1 MTRII
6 YECYIILLII
16 VLLYSNV
23 INCDWMFQSEQKW
36 DQQWKSGAWDYM
48 DKVAVE
54 RSKIAIIG
62 GVFAH
67 IYTNTNASV
76 LDMGCGEGA
85 MSDFLSEGQKQRY
98 LGVDL
103 SKEAIVNAKLK
114 RPKLKFLHSGVY
126 QFVPHHQF
134 DIIVFSDVLY
144 YVEHEKILQQYS
156 KYLTSSGI
164 MILSIFHTTEK
175 LMYENIFNSAR
186 TIYEKI
192 DEVDVSGIT
201 RKKAHSNQEEIV
213 KTAFHIEVYKKRNG
227 TVSS

>member
-1 MTRII
+1 MLDKFVIGII
-6 YECYIILLII
+6 TLLLCNISI
-16 VLLYSNV
+16 TYG
-23 INCDWMFQSEQKW
+23 DWMFQSEQKW

-67 IYTNTNASV
+67 IYTNNNASV

-103 SKEAIVNAKLK
+103 SKEAIVNARMK

-156 KYLTSSGI
+156 KYLTPTGI
-164 MILSIFHTTEK
+164 IILSIFHTTEK

-186 TIYEKI
+186 NIYNKI

-213 KTAFHIEVYKKRNG
+213 KTAFHIEVYTLRNK
-227 TVSS
+227 TAVAI

>member
-1 MTRII
+1 MLDKFVIGII
-6 YECYIILLII
+6 TLLLCNISI
-16 VLLYSNV
+16 TYG
-23 INCDWMFQSEQKW
+23 DWMFQSEQKW

-67 IYTNTNASV
+67 IYTNSNASV

-103 SKEAIVNAKLK
+103 SKEAIVNARMK

-156 KYLTSSGI
+156 KYLTPTGI
-164 MILSIFHTTEK
+164 IILSIFHTTEK

-186 TIYEKI
+186 NIYNKI

-213 KTAFHIEVYKKRNG
+213 KTAFHIEVYTLRNK
-227 TVSS
+227 TAVAI

>member
-1 MTRII
+1 MLHT
-6 YECYIILLII
+6 YTFAI
-16 VLLYSNV
+16 VITLLY
-23 INCDWMFQSEQKW
+23 ICDITYGDWMFQSEQKW

-67 IYTNTNASV
+67 IYTNSNASV

-103 SKEAIVNAKLK
+103 SKEAIVNARLK

-156 KYLTSSGI
+156 KYLTPTGI
-164 MILSIFHTTEK
+164 IILSIFHTTEK
-175 LMYENIFNSAR
+175 IMYENIFNSAR
-186 TIYEKI
+186 NI
-192 DEVDVSGIT
+192 
-201 RKKAHSNQEEIV
+201 
-213 KTAFHIEVYKKRNG
+213 
-227 TVSS
+227 

>member
-1 MTRII
+1 MIIRI
-6 YECYIILLII
+6 YII
-16 VLLYSNV
+16 VLTILLSLCNIY
-23 INCDWMFQSEQKW
+23 CDWMFQSEQKW

-67 IYTNTNASV
+67 IYTNNNASV

-156 KYLTSSGI
+156 KYLTPSGI
-164 MILSIFHTTEK
+164 LILSIFHTTEK

-186 TIYEKI
+186 NIYNKI

-213 KTAFHIEVYKKRNG
+213 KTAFHIEVYNLRNKTING
-227 TVSS
+227 AI

>member
-1 MTRII
+1 MLHT
-6 YECYIILLII
+6 YTFAI
-16 VLLYSNV
+16 VITLLY
-23 INCDWMFQSEQKW
+23 ICDITYGDWMFQSEQKW

-67 IYTNTNASV
+67 IYTNSNASV

-103 SKEAIVNAKLK
+103 SKEAIVNARLK

-156 KYLTSSGI
+156 KYLTPTGI
-164 MILSIFHTTEK
+164 IILSIFHTTEK
-175 LMYENIFNSAR
+175 IMYENIFNSAR
-186 TIYEKI
+186 NIQNKI

-201 RKKAHSNQEEIV
+201 RKKAHSNQEEVV
-213 KTAFHIEVYKKRNG
+213 KTAFHIEVYTLRNK
-227 TVSS
+227 TAAAI